1 MAEFQLTK
9 HARAE
14 AAMSVPTYR
23 GQAGIP
29 GQGPYFILQITVEH
43 GDIQS
48 VQFNSVP
55 CVWTSAIG
63 MVVAG
68 FLEHSAVRNLGS
80 RMNRDAVLER
90 LQGIPGSK
98 LEFVDLAML
107 AVQRL
112 QEALTPTAVS
122 HG

>member
-9 HARAE
+9 QACAE
-14 AAMSVPTYR
+14 VAMLVPTFR

-29 GQGPYFILQITVEH
+29 GQGPYFIIQISVEH

-48 VQFNSVP
+48 VRFDSVP
-55 CVWTSAIG
+55 CVWSSAIG

-68 FLEHSAVRNLGS
+68 FLEHTAVRDLGS
-80 RMNRDAVLER
+80 RINRDAVLER

-98 LEFVDLAML
+98 LEFVELAMQ
-107 AVQRL
+107 AYQRL
-112 QEALTPTAVS
+112 YEELAPTLVS